1 MVEPVAGGRR
11 NHSVW
16 DIVPERFR
24 VIRPTASFDR
34 DAILALVES
43 SGQFDADGLAHV
55 TGTLDRYLV
64 GQEDGIWL
72 TAVDDGPVGVA
83 YCAPEP
89 VTSGTWNLLLL
100 WARDDR
106 RGKGHGTALV
116 DQVEA
121 EVRARGA
128 RLLIVETSGLPAFD
142 QARAFYLKCGFVHEA
157 TIQDFFSAGD
167 AKMIFTKS
175 FAR

>member
-1 MVEPVAGGRR
+1 M
-11 NHSVW
+11 
-16 DIVPERFR
+16 
-24 VIRPTASFDR
+24 IRPTTPPDR
-34 DAILALVES
+34 EPILALVEA

-55 TGTLDRYLV
+55 RDTLDGHLARQ
-64 GQEDGIWL
+64 GDGIWL
-72 TAVDDGPVGVA
+72 TAVDDEPVGVA

-116 DQVEA
+116 DQVES

-128 RLLIVETSGLPAFD
+128 RLLIVETSGLPAFAP
-142 QARAFYLKCGFVHEA
+142 ARAFYLKCGFVHEA
-157 TIQDFFSAGD
+157 TIQDFFAAGD
-167 AKMIFTKS
+167 AKMIFTKPV
-175 FAR
+175 AR